1 VQFEVNMRDGSTFEI
16 EASYIEVSHGA
27 TSSTYALLGAVPGYP
42 SAILAVF
49 PCDEAESVLPA
60 AVGPTA
66 RRIERASA

>member
-16 EASYIEVSHGA
+16 EASYIEVSHEA
-27 TSSTYALLGAVPGYP
+27 ASSTYALLGAVPGYP

-49 PCDEAESVLPA
+49 PTDEAVSVLPA
-60 AVGPTA
+60 GVGPTT